1 VPLSGVTFHVAPIGC
16 RGGAR
21 AFRAVR
27 TFSTE
32 FDAMNA
38 NTAQQASGA
47 SVRLLG
53 RQRLLLQLL
62 GALGGRATMSDF
74 QKLLFLWCQ
83 DEQVEHPPYDFVPYR
98 FGAFSFTSYAD
109 RRKLIERGFLLD
121 DEQSWS
127 LSGEGRDV
135 VAVEADRRTTS
146 FVKRYRSLRG
156 DKLVAET
163 YRRFPYYA
171 IRSEIAER
179 VLVGEQIALERI
191 AEARRPIE
199 ASPLATI
206 GYEGHTLER
215 FLNTLLQGGVTL
227 LCDVRR
233 NALSRKYGFS
243 KGTLSRGCDG
253 VGIRYEHLP
262 QLGIASA
269 QRQELSTQAD
279 YDVLFAQYRTTWLPT
294 QGEAIDTVAEWIRGG
309 ERLALMCYEHLPG
322 QCHRH
327 CVAELLAAK
336 FRGSVSTTHL

>member
-1 VPLSGVTFHVAPIGC
+1 
-16 RGGAR
+16 
-21 AFRAVR
+21 
-27 TFSTE
+27 
-32 FDAMNA
+32 MNA
-38 NTAQQASGA
+38 STAQRALGE

-74 QKLLFLWCQ
+74 QKLLFLWCH
-83 DEQVEHPPYDFVPYR
+83 DEQVEDPPYDFIPYR

-109 RRKLIERGFLLD
+109 RRKLIERGFLVD
-121 DEQSWS
+121 DDQSWS
-127 LSGEGRDV
+127 LSDEGAE
-135 VAVEADRRTTS
+135 VAGVRQDGATTS
-146 FVKRYRSLRG
+146 FVKRYRALRG

-171 IRSEIAER
+171 IRSEISER
-179 VLVGEQIALERI
+179 VLVGEQAALERI
-191 AEARRPIE
+191 AQARRPSG
-199 ASPLATI
+199 ASALATI

-215 FLNTLLQGGVTL
+215 FLNTLLRSGVTL

-243 KGTLSRGCDG
+243 KGTLSRACEG

-262 QLGIASA
+262 QLGIASS

-279 YDVLFAQYRTTWLPT
+279 FDMLFAQYRTTWLPT
-294 QGEAIDTVAEWIRGG
+294 QGEAIDTVAEWIKCA
-309 ERLALMCYEHLPG
+309 ERVALMCYEHQPG

-327 CVAELLAAK
+327 CVAEALGSR
-336 FRGSVSTTHL
+336 FRGSVAATHL